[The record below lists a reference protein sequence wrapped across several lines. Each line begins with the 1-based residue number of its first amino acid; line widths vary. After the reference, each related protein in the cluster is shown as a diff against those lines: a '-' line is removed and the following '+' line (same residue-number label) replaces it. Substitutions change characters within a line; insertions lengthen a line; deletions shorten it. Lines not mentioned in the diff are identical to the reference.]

1 MSQLIIMNKEIMLQ
15 EIDSLNRTLDFVQEE
30 QSFIKRKLSSFLD
43 NIVLNES
50 LIWAETLHQE
60 ILNRETAIQLLKS
73 DIAKITLQVKIKR
86 SVNNIMDPT
95 IVEVFKKYK
104 QQVGYIETEFLS
116 WKHTTNDKFERAP
129 Y

>member
-1 MSQLIIMNKEIMLQ
+1 MLQ

-43 NIVLNES
+43 NIVLNET
-50 LIWAETLHQE
+50 LIWAETFHQE

-73 DIAKITLQVKIKR
+73 DISKITLKVKTSR
-86 SVNNIMDPT
+86 SINNIMEPN
-95 IVEVFKKYK
+95 IVAAFKIYK
-104 QQVGYIETEFLS
+104 QQVGYIETEFLT
-116 WKHTTNDKFERAP
+116 WKHTANEKFESAP